1 MPSDQCWRQ
10 GPGSLL
16 ARLQQVC
23 LRCALAVGCS
33 AAWSFPA
40 TEAPDLRLYI
50 AGSSAQDRLIE
61 GLLRLRDD
69 LDDAPALCATGTLDI
84 YQGSAGGTRQRVF
97 LCRTANAIPGVPA
110 GKKLALFKSS
120 GGSGDGVAPLL
131 ALQPL
136 PFLRQEALSESCG
149 GSNRVLP
156 TGNLSPYTQH
166 IDCQTAVD
174 LVVPDAGISD
184 LEPAMFAAGT
194 ETLVAHP
201 VTQLVW
207 GLPVSRNLRNALQ
220 ALQGLVPADVPH
232 DDPARELQAVM
243 PTLSSAQ
250 LRSVFAGTVDQWSA
264 FYDGDGTPI
273 TESGLLPEPPAT
285 RRDLS
290 GTRPG
295 AYRPDPAAGDSI
307 YLCRRIDSSGTQL
320 AYAMQYLRQGCT
332 EKAAAFVAPNDGSDG
347 TSGGNTGALVDREA
361 PAGAVHAGRGS
372 SNVRRCLDYHDDHN
386 RWAIGML
393 STENVGNYIDEEY
406 RHIRIDGYAP
416 TLLNA
421 HRGLWRHL
429 STASIQWR
437 ADWVPRKGDTRPAI
451 LAYLAA
457 YLGQPAVLRNLN
469 RAFRHSWGQGGYLG
483 SVDSAE
489 EEAKAPVTARYLEK
503 MPVSGVSFTHTGGPH
518 SCLPPMLSGPSS
530 VILD

>member
-1 MPSDQCWRQ
+1 MS
-10 GPGSLL
+10 
-16 ARLQQVC
+16 
-23 LRCALAVGCS
+23 CS

-40 TEAPDLRLYI
+40 TETSDLRLYI

-61 GLLRLRDD
+61 GLMRLRDD
-69 LDDAPALCATGTLDI
+69 LEDIPALCAAGTLDI
-84 YQGSAGGTRQRVF
+84 YQGSAGGARQRVF
-97 LCRTANAIPGVPA
+97 LCRTANAIAGVPA
-110 GKKLALFKSS
+110 GKRLALFKAS

-131 ALQPL
+131 DHQPV
-136 PFLRQEALSESCG
+136 PFLQQEALSDGCE

-156 TGNLSPYTQH
+156 TGNLSAYTKH
-166 IDCQTAVD
+166 VGCQTALD

-184 LEPAMFAAGT
+184 LEPAMFASNT
-194 ETLVAHP
+194 ETLEAHP

-207 GLPVSRNLRNALQ
+207 GLPVSRNFRNALQ
-220 ALQGLVPADVPH
+220 ALQGLVPAEVPH
-232 DDPARELQAVM
+232 DDPARETADAM
-243 PTLSSAQ
+243 PMLSSAQ
-250 LRSVFAGTVDQWSA
+250 LRSIFAGAVDRWSV
-264 FYDGDGTPI
+264 FYDRDGTPI
-273 TESGLLPEPPAT
+273 TVSGLLPEPPAT

-295 AYRPDPAAGDSI
+295 AYRPDPAHGDRV

-320 AYAMQYLRQGCT
+320 AYAMHYLRQGCT
-332 EKAAAFVAPNDGSDG
+332 ELAAAFVAPNDGSDE
-347 TSGGNTGALVDREA
+347 TAGGDTGALVDREA
-361 PAGAVHAGRGS
+361 PTGAVHAGRGS

-393 STENVGNYIDEEY
+393 STENVGNYLDEEY

-437 ADWVPRKGDTRPAI
+437 ADRDAREGDARPAI

-457 YLGQPAVLRNLN
+457 YLGQPAVLSNLN
-469 RAFRHSWGQGGYLG
+469 RAFRHPWGQGGYLG
-483 SVDSAE
+483 AVDATDDE
-489 EEAKAPVTARYLEK
+489 VDAPVTGRYLEEH
-503 MPVSGVSFTHTGGPH
+503 PVSGVSYTHAGAPH

-530 VILD
+530 VNLD